1 MKAISIAPRIRQWY
15 QAIMGN
21 SQCCEAGHG
30 SDGNCKSG
38 PVQDGGATSEDVKA
52 KPIPKGFVLLH
63 GCTTMEQHEEK
74 VLSDLKTVGFQCAA
88 TKHLTLGKRLLGEE
102 GLKAVGFE
110 FRFVPCV
117 KHSSDTTAST
127 NEGQDIGGVLPEEGN
142 ALSAAQ
148 EEPKRV
154 RFDFSSKNT
163 DDRVGWHSCK
173 VCATRLF
180 YVSEQQPDS
189 NTDGNKS
196 TLDKCQ
202 TSNYV
207 EKDDENDEASKSRV
221 ADLKADEPN
230 EELCGSDNDDNISS
244 ASQVTKVSC
253 VDTEKV
259 KSVSQATTHRN
270 EDDSSNQIETAAAQS
285 HPCSPRPTKPIMI
298 TPLNR
303 HQYIADGSHY
313 ELISTIAQ
321 EAAHDIMRRIFTLEW
336 VTVCSDE
343 QHNEHVRALVDADHP
358 LALEEKE
365 VVSELLGF
373 HVNNGQEDE
382 KKELEESNSEQSSQ
396 HQKSTLLIATG
407 RGKVRAGIFSRF
419 HLLTAGIEVGTAW
432 HNIREARTRDMG
444 VVIIDPNA
452 RGEQEGMET
461 FKRSVIALFAR
472 AADRIRNASKHE
484 HKSTQQHSAARHASS
499 IYILAHSA
507 SGGQLVRH
515 LREDPSLLPTIRA
528 IAFTDS
534 THNVQWC
541 KEDPSLMQFLS
552 TKNCIYL
559 RSNDVRSSQSCIHV
573 SSRGK
578 DIACQCVNC
587 KHNRKIAGVV
597 ADTDSFWQ
605 HRFGPIRTLWAGTA
619 DHALSN
625 WAAHDHIWL
634 HFDRHHAVKSTGVR
648 CLDT

>member
-38 PVQDGGATSEDVKA
+38 PVQDGGVTSDVKA

-63 GCTTMEQHEEK
+63 GCTTIEQHEEK

-110 FRFVPCV
+110 FRFVPCA
-117 KHSSDTTAST
+117 KHSSDTTASAD
-127 NEGQDIGGVLPEEGN
+127 EGQDINGVLGEEGN
-142 ALSAAQ
+142 GLSAAQ

-154 RFDFSSKNT
+154 RFDFSSKNNT
-163 DDRVGWHSCK
+163 DNRVGWHSCK

-180 YVSEQQPDS
+180 YVSEQQSHS

-196 TLDKCQ
+196 TLNKCHA
-202 TSNYV
+202 SNYTENDV
-207 EKDDENDEASKSRV
+207 LCPFPDENDEARKLGV

-230 EELCGSDNDDNISS
+230 EELCGSDNDDNISA

-253 VDTEKV
+253 VDT
-259 KSVSQATTHRN
+259 AHRN
-270 EDDSSNQIETAAAQS
+270 EVENETAAAQCN
-285 HPCSPRPTKPIMI
+285 PCSPRPTKPILI

-313 ELISTIAQ
+313 ELLSTLAQ
-321 EAAHDIMRRIFTLEW
+321 EAAHEIMRRIFTLEW

-365 VVSELLGF
+365 VVEELLGF

-382 KKELEESNSEQSSQ
+382 KKELEESHSEQSTQ

-432 HNIREARTRDMG
+432 HNIREAMIRDMG

-587 KHNRKIAGVV
+587 KHNRKSAGVV

-634 HFDRHHAVKSTGVR
+634 HFDRHTVKSTGVQ

>member
-1 MKAISIAPRIRQWY
+1 
-15 QAIMGN
+15 
-21 SQCCEAGHG
+21 
-30 SDGNCKSG
+30 
-38 PVQDGGATSEDVKA
+38 
-52 KPIPKGFVLLH
+52 
-63 GCTTMEQHEEK
+63 
-74 VLSDLKTVGFQCAA
+74 
-88 TKHLTLGKRLLGEE
+88 
-102 GLKAVGFE
+102 
-110 FRFVPCV
+110 
-117 KHSSDTTAST
+117 
-127 NEGQDIGGVLPEEGN
+127 
-142 ALSAAQ
+142 
-148 EEPKRV
+148 
-154 RFDFSSKNT
+154 
-163 DDRVGWHSCK
+163 
-173 VCATRLF
+173 
-180 YVSEQQPDS
+180 
-189 NTDGNKS
+189 
-196 TLDKCQ
+196 
-202 TSNYV
+202 
-207 EKDDENDEASKSRV
+207 
-221 ADLKADEPN
+221 
-230 EELCGSDNDDNISS
+230 
-244 ASQVTKVSC
+244 
-253 VDTEKV
+253 
-259 KSVSQATTHRN
+259 
-270 EDDSSNQIETAAAQS
+270 
-285 HPCSPRPTKPIMI
+285 
-298 TPLNR
+298 
-303 HQYIADGSHY
+303 
-313 ELISTIAQ
+313 
-321 EAAHDIMRRIFTLEW
+321 
-336 VTVCSDE
+336 
-343 QHNEHVRALVDADHP
+343 
-358 LALEEKE
+358 
-365 VVSELLGF
+365 
-373 HVNNGQEDE
+373 
-382 KKELEESNSEQSSQ
+382 
-396 HQKSTLLIATG
+396 
-407 RGKVRAGIFSRF
+407 
-419 HLLTAGIEVGTAW
+419 
-432 HNIREARTRDMG
+432 MG

-634 HFDRHHAVKSTGVR
+634 HFDRHHAVKSTGVQ